1 MIDVR
6 PPRPGDRARWEQLFR
21 DYMRFYERSES
32 QAVYDRAWDEFAR
45 DERMH
50 ALVAC
55 IDGEIVGIVHFLV
68 HANTSAPD
76 VCYLQDLFTAEAAR
90 GRGVGRRLIEAVAA
104 RARERGCS
112 RVYWMTQESN
122 TVARALYDRVAEYR
136 GFIRY
141 QMQL

>member
-1 MIDVR
+1 MIEVR
-6 PPRPGDRARWEQLFR
+6 PLEARDRARWELLFR
-21 DYMRFYERSES
+21 EYIRFYERDEP
-32 QAVYDRAWDEFAR
+32 QALYDRAWEEFMR

-55 IDGEIVGIVHFLV
+55 LDDEVVGIVHFLV
-68 HANTSAPD
+68 HANTTAAD
-76 VCYLQDLFTAEAAR
+76 VCYLQDLFTAQEAR
-90 GRGVGRRLIEAVAA
+90 GRGVGRRLIEAVADRA
-104 RARERGCS
+104 RARGCS

-141 QMQL
+141 QMSL

>member
-6 PPRPGDRARWEQLFR
+6 PLEKTDRARWEQLFR
-21 DYMRFYERSES
+21 EYMRFYERTEPQSL
-32 QAVYDRAWDEFAR
+32 YDRAWNEFMR

-55 IDGEIVGIVHFLV
+55 LNGEIAGIVHFLV
-68 HANTSAPD
+68 HANTSADD
-76 VCYLQDLFTAEAAR
+76 VCYLQDLFTDEAAR
-90 GRGVGRRLIEAVAA
+90 GRGVGRRLIDAVAA
-104 RARERGCS
+104 RAKERGCS
-112 RVYWMTQESN
+112 RVYWMTQETN
-122 TVARALYDRVAEYR
+122 TVARALYDRVAEFR

>member
-6 PPRPGDRARWEQLFR
+6 PLEKTDRARWEQLFR
-21 DYMRFYERSES
+21 EYMRFYERTEPQSL
-32 QAVYDRAWDEFAR
+32 YDRAWNEFMR

-55 IDGEIVGIVHFLV
+55 LNGEIVGIVHFLV
-68 HANTSAPD
+68 HANTSADD
-76 VCYLQDLFTAEAAR
+76 VCYLQDLFTDEAAR
-90 GRGVGRRLIEAVAA
+90 GRGVGRRLIDAVAA
-104 RARERGCS
+104 RAKERGCS
-112 RVYWMTQESN
+112 RVYWMTQETN
-122 TVARALYDRVAEYR
+122 TVARALYDRVAEFR